1 MTRNSSRYQGKQ
13 ICEVISVNGGMRPGG
28 KCREGNVRLQCA
40 TALPSGGGEDGG
52 SVRGPVQGQSES
64 EFESGPGSVQYRSD
78 ARSDARSV
86 GRTGPRGTSSRLLRH
101 SVGPQPP

>member
-64 EFESGPGSVQYRSD
+64 ESESGPGSVQYRSD
-78 ARSDARSV
+78 ARSV
-86 GRTGPRGTSSRLLRH
+86 GRTWPGGTSSRLLRH